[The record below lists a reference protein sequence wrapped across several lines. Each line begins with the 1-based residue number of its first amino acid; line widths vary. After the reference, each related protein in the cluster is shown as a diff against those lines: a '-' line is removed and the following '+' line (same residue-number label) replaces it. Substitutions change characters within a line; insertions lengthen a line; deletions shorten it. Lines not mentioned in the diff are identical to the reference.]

1 MVLTMLEHTIIGPVT
16 VAQAREVARKDAPTV
31 ATDVDKYVTAN
42 QLSYYIVCNTWVLLW
57 KDYAQ
62 HAWVRFLSTI
72 MEDGLLK
79 TIDICQEEAM
89 RIIRRESLGPWARIL
104 TSEVRNYVP
113 SKDRQYSDTLIGDDV
128 EATVLFLLR
137 YPKRFSPLENDKIR
151 DKSIK
156 DFLSYEN
163 RTKLLQRRCSM
174 TRHMIVQYVR
184 CVIRDMYDWD
194 EICTKIDDVLS
205 SPQGISFSP
214 GTAVDSRPN
223 TGDKMKA
230 IIKSGRHE
238 EYIMPIFG
246 VYTLPRPAQN
256 FDRERRI
263 AKVLAVPKSYKAS
276 RIIAMDDTYRNAI
289 SLQIEEIFRNCDRN
303 AKYPQIDL
311 ERQEINQE
319 YAYEGSVFGN
329 IATLD
334 ASHASDLQSKTL
346 FIDVFP
352 LEYTRRV
359 ASLLPD
365 HYEVNG
371 SVRMMQMA
379 STSGH
384 ALTFR
389 HETIVYKA
397 IAAAAIRFL
406 SGLCPDLVF
415 QKTCMDPSGE
425 EVGFSHAYG
434 DDTEVATEAYDTVLF
449 FFSTLGLIINQDK
462 SYADGPYRESCGKE
476 YMDGKDFTSVYYPRF
491 PIVGSISTK
500 GDHVNLDADRIYND
514 TYRGKIDNSL
524 TMLID
529 LQKKLIPLCYDASR
543 FVSSLVTTAYPSVT
557 ASPIGTICDDLWD
570 YVEFSSPRKVP
581 TVWHIEKTGDRAIPR
596 DLNFS
601 FKCDGKI
608 LDHLTGEDAKRFKR
622 LLDMDGLH
630 TYPVV
635 QYKPLKGRKYTQ
647 FDVCLFEYYRYWS
660 FLKTGPRYADDL
672 DRLLGISQRP
682 MTISEFFGEACLKLA
697 KK

>member
-1 MVLTMLEHTIIGPVT
+1 MLEHTIIGPVT
-16 VAQAREVARKDAPTV
+16 IVQAREVARKDAPTV
-31 ATDVDKYVTAN
+31 ATNVDEYVKSNT
-42 QLSYYIVCNTWVLLW
+42 LSYYIVCNTWVLLW

-72 MEDGLLK
+72 LEEGLLK

-89 RIIRRESLGPWARIL
+89 RIIRQEPLGPWARIL
-104 TSEVRNYVP
+104 SSEVRNYVP

-137 YPKRFSPLENDKIR
+137 YPKRFSPLENDKVKEASLR
-151 DKSIK
+151 
-156 DFLSYEN
+156 DFLAYEN
-163 RTKLLQRRCSM
+163 RTKLLQRRCSL
-174 TRHMIVQYVR
+174 TRHMVVQYVR
-184 CVIRDMYDWD
+184 DVISEMYDWD
-194 EICTKIDDVLS
+194 EICSEIDEVLS
-205 SPQGISFSP
+205 SPQGMSFSP

-230 IIKSGRHE
+230 IIKSGKHE

-256 FDRERRI
+256 LDDDRRI

-276 RIIAMDDTYRNAI
+276 RIIAMDDTYRNAM
-289 SLQIEEIFRNCDRN
+289 SLRIEEIFRRHDRT
-303 AKYPQIDL
+303 AEYPQIDL
-311 ERQEINQE
+311 ERQETNQE
-319 YAYEGSVFGN
+319 FAYEGSVFGN

-352 LEYTRRV
+352 LEYTKRV
-359 ASLLPD
+359 APLLPNR
-365 HYEVNG
+365 HEVNG
-371 SVRMMQMA
+371 VVRAMQMA

-389 HETIVYKA
+389 HETIIYKS
-397 IAAAAIRFL
+397 IAAAAVRFMT
-406 SGLCPDLVF
+406 GLCPDLVF
-415 QKTCMDPSGE
+415 EKTCKDPKGE
-425 EVGFSHAYG
+425 DVGFSHAYG

-449 FFSTLGLIINQDK
+449 FFATLGLIINQDK
-462 SYADGPYRESCGKE
+462 SYASGPYRESCGKE
-476 YMDGKDFTSVYYPRF
+476 YMDGKDYSSVYYPRF
-491 PIVGSISTK
+491 PIVGSISTNR
-500 GDHVNLDADRIYND
+500 DHSITLDADRTYRD

-543 FVSSLVTTAYPSVT
+543 FVSSIVSTAYPSIT

-570 YVEFSSPRKVP
+570 YVEFSVPRKIP
-581 TVWHIEKTGDRAIPR
+581 SIWHIEKTGDRAIPR
-596 DLNFS
+596 DRNFS
-601 FKCDGKI
+601 FINDGKV
-608 LDHLTGEDAKRFKR
+608 LDRLTGESARLFKR
-622 LLDMDGLH
+622 LLDLDGLH

-635 QYKPLKGRKYTQ
+635 QYKPLKGRKYTD
-647 FDVCLFEYYRYWS
+647 FDVRLYEYYKYWS
-660 FLKTGPRYADDL
+660 FLKTGPRYLDDL

-682 MTISEFFGEACLKLA
+682 ITISEFFGEACLKLS